1 MLSKLFRS
9 TPKWQSIKSQ
19 KRIEAIRELLPEQEK
34 DLEILTQLAKE
45 DSEPAVRREA
55 VQKLHDL
62 DILMQIQKRDLEAVV
77 REAAAERIHE
87 LMAGKS
93 PFSPP
98 LEERLQRLE
107 RINSSNVLLALIRD
121 AEPVEVRLAAIAA
134 LQDDMCLQDI
144 ALHSSIARLRQAAA
158 ERITTLPLLEE
169 LMQASKLK
177 DKTVYRIV
185 KGRLDE
191 IRDKEKAETERQE
204 RAVTLCELMEAHARS
219 ALNPLYAAKTESLR
233 MQWNELTANHSFSVA
248 ERFATAHALACRQVA
263 DIVAAEQ
270 LAADQTQARE
280 ELSRALETLEST
292 VKEYRGQDD
301 FDVSSL
307 AAVRKTQRLRW
318 ELACELH
325 SPAANLVQ
333 RYESAMQ
340 KLDSLEALLA
350 QWSIDKLMIETTLKT
365 TEPAV
370 ADSTD
375 EADGG
380 AEGAGA
386 TNAINAAV
394 RDEMLTQMIK
404 HYRETGWPLPELL
417 QQAVGT
423 VKEKP
428 LVIHEPK
435 EDHQKALQ
443 KQLDRVE
450 SCIREGNSREASR
463 RWRQVADFARTHHL
477 NHPLLPLLGEKVREL
492 KSWAGF
498 VIQPKKEAL
507 LTSMQALVDQ
517 DIDPDDKADRI
528 KALQDEWKSLG
539 VADPAIEQPLWEQF
553 KTASDAAF
561 EPCRRHFAVQN
572 ELRAKNRER
581 KIALCEQLEQY
592 RDAMT
597 ENIDWKNHEAI
608 LKAARQEWQQHQPVD
623 RQSLRQVQSRFN
635 DVIKALESRRDEHWS
650 RLAQGKQAL
659 IDKARLLL
667 VQEDM
672 RSACDQAKQL
682 QQEWKQIGG
691 GSPRTDGKQWKEF
704 RAACDAVFSR
714 REDAFKVRQEA
725 REGLMQQAETLV
737 ASMEQLI
744 GDASDAGRQEMSRL
758 HDAFRELDIGRDGQA
773 LKERAQKAVTLFDS
787 TFHEH
792 RRQQASRLLKAGV
805 DAWVAVCSAE
815 QALID
820 NALPLQPDVSG
831 LPSVWKSALLRR
843 QQAADAITID
853 TEKRTIWQ
861 EGIESN
867 TQTVLDALMDL
878 ELALN
883 LPSQASREKDRRE
896 RQLALLQQKGLRA
909 GASGTNEL
917 DLQRNLQLVLETG
930 PISPLLV
937 EEMVPRLLA
946 ITLKMQ

>member
-1 MLSKLFRS
+1 ML
-9 TPKWQSIKSQ
+9 
-19 KRIEAIRELLPEQEK
+19 
-34 DLEILTQLAKE
+34 
-45 DSEPAVRREA
+45 
-55 VQKLHDL
+55 
-62 DILMQIQKRDLEAVV
+62 
-77 REAAAERIHE
+77 
-87 LMAGKS
+87 
-93 PFSPP
+93 
-98 LEERLQRLE
+98 RL
-107 RINSSNVLLALIRD
+107 S
-121 AEPVEVRLAAIAA
+121 
-134 LQDDMCLQDI
+134 
-144 ALHSSIARLRQAAA
+144 H
-158 ERITTLPLLEE
+158 
-169 LMQASKLK
+169 
-177 DKTVYRIV
+177 
-185 KGRLDE
+185 
-191 IRDKEKAETERQE
+191 
-204 RAVTLCELMEAHARS
+204 
-219 ALNPLYAAKTESLR
+219 
-233 MQWNELTANHSFSVA
+233 
-248 ERFATAHALACRQVA
+248 
-263 DIVAAEQ
+263 
-270 LAADQTQARE
+270 
-280 ELSRALETLEST
+280 
-292 VKEYRGQDD
+292 
-301 FDVSSL
+301 
-307 AAVRKTQRLRW
+307 
-318 ELACELH
+318 
-325 SPAANLVQ
+325 
-333 RYESAMQ
+333 
-340 KLDSLEALLA
+340 
-350 QWSIDKLMIETTLKT
+350 
-365 TEPAV
+365 AV
-370 ADSTD
+370 AT
-375 EADGG
+375 
-380 AEGAGA
+380 
-386 TNAINAAV
+386 
-394 RDEMLTQMIK
+394 
-404 HYRETGWPLPELL
+404 LL
-417 QQAVGT
+417 YKT
-423 VKEKP
+423 SC
-428 LVIHEPK
+428 EPK
-435 EDHQKALQ
+435 
-443 KQLDRVE
+443 
-450 SCIREGNSREASR
+450 
-463 RWRQVADFARTHHL
+463 T
-477 NHPLLPLLGEKVREL
+477 
-492 KSWAGF
+492 
-498 VIQPKKEAL
+498 
-507 LTSMQALVDQ
+507 
-517 DIDPDDKADRI
+517 
-528 KALQDEWKSLG
+528 
-539 VADPAIEQPLWEQF
+539 
-553 KTASDAAF
+553 
-561 EPCRRHFAVQN
+561 
-572 ELRAKNRER
+572 RER

-737 ASMEQLI
+737 ASMEQLT

-773 LKERAQKAVTLFDS
+773 LKERAQKVVTLFES

-853 TEKRTIWQ
+853 TEKRAVWQ